1 MKKERLTKLKQ
12 IVFALAGLVWMARI
26 ILDFVKKDHDF
37 DVTLM
42 VMRII
47 SVIVWIAA
55 LVISLIKHKQT
66 HGNIDE

>member
-1 MKKERLTKLKQ
+1 
-12 IVFALAGLVWMARI
+12 MARI

-42 VMRII
+42 VLRII
-47 SVIVWIAA
+47 CVIVWIAA

-66 HGNIDE
+66 HGIIDG

>member
-1 MKKERLTKLKQ
+1 MKKERLTTLKQ

-26 ILDFVKKDHDF
+26 ILDFVKKDQDF

-42 VMRII
+42 VLRII
-47 SVIVWIAA
+47 CMIFWIAA
-55 LVISLIKHKQT
+55 LVIGLIKHKQT

>member
-1 MKKERLTKLKQ
+1 MKKERLTTLKQ
-12 IVFALAGLVWMARI
+12 IVFVLAGLVWMARI
-26 ILDFVKKDHDF
+26 ILDFVKKDQDF

-42 VMRII
+42 VLRII
-47 SVIVWIAA
+47 CVIFWIAA